1 MARLAPSSPIVLP
14 FWLPL
19 QTRSPIPSATE
30 APLTSLPHQPG
41 GHPPRHQKDPDSR
54 ARHNVILLRKQYTK
68 AFGSI
73 PNESASSSIL
83 IRESLPSMGAGLD
96 SKGRGRKGR
105 LGRSEFTPRQIVSRS
120 DRAMVRQVS
129 GIGTTKAGVD
139 GQ

>member
-19 QTRSPIPSATE
+19 QTRFPIPSATE

-54 ARHNVILLRKQYTK
+54 ARHDVILLRKQYTK

-83 IRESLPSMGAGLD
+83 IRFNPGEPPLDGSGSRFQGERAEREARAERVHSQTDRLTERQSQGEAG
-96 SKGRGRKGR
+96 
-105 LGRSEFTPRQIVSRS
+105 EW
-120 DRAMVRQVS
+120 DRDDKS
-129 GIGTTKAGVD
+129 GG
-139 GQ
+139 